1 MRGLEFGV
9 KHRDLGCAARPATT
23 PGIERLVS
31 GIVYKGHTSAL
42 CLPGSKTMR
51 TCYDIT
57 QPPAFPADAPTPA
70 SNLPFQ
76 PIVCT
81 VSTVRICEHRA
92 VCEVVRRV
100 VHHPGCDFLIAVF
113 PCLCSGSQDEKDRC
127 KCRQNPGHSKRRKL
141 GVREMSVQCR

>member
-1 MRGLEFGV
+1 M

-23 PGIERLVS
+23 PGIERPVP

-51 TCYDIT
+51 TCYEIT

-76 PIVCT
+76 PIKCT
-81 VSTVRICEHRA
+81 VSTVRIFEHKPFVKLFDALCIILDVIFDSNVSLSVFR
-92 VCEVVRRV
+92 
-100 VHHPGCDFLIAVF
+100 IA
-113 PCLCSGSQDEKDRC
+113 R
-127 KCRQNPGHSKRRKL
+127 
-141 GVREMSVQCR
+141 

>member
-1 MRGLEFGV
+1 MLEIMMPLGPPNSRG
-9 KHRDLGCAARPATT
+9 ARKSPRLRTKAKVAPATT

-57 QPPAFPADAPTPA
+57 QPPAFPVDAPTPA

-100 VHHPGCDFLIAVF
+100 VHHPGCDF
-113 PCLCSGSQDEKDRC
+113 
-127 KCRQNPGHSKRRKL
+127 
-141 GVREMSVQCR
+141 